1 MLGRLNGFFYV
12 CEADSDCLW
21 TVISFLVFVWV
32 HKSLV
37 FKLFIELIQSACI
50 CFVLLAMIDY
60 MCLVLLDIT
69 VLLFVSVCREAQ
81 MELYAFGHWD
91 SRDVSQHTEFMG
103 KVYGHCVLMTTLLGS
118 TQVVETNMLCGLI

>member
-1 MLGRLNGFFYV
+1 MLMKLELSAGPMGHLDLYKAFTLLSHVGDIKWVFYV

-50 CFVLLAMIDY
+50 CFV
-60 MCLVLLDIT
+60 
-69 VLLFVSVCREAQ
+69 
-81 MELYAFGHWD
+81 
-91 SRDVSQHTEFMG
+91 
-103 KVYGHCVLMTTLLGS
+103 
-118 TQVVETNMLCGLI
+118 

>member
-1 MLGRLNGFFYV
+1 MGFFYV

-50 CFVLLAMIDY
+50 CFV
-60 MCLVLLDIT
+60 
-69 VLLFVSVCREAQ
+69 
-81 MELYAFGHWD
+81 
-91 SRDVSQHTEFMG
+91 
-103 KVYGHCVLMTTLLGS
+103 
-118 TQVVETNMLCGLI
+118 